1 VQTSLRDA
9 HWAVFTSKQVA
20 ASTNPEV
27 NFLIILLLL
36 SDAPCPARHVY
47 VRTRANDLLAFELA
61 V

>member
-27 NFLIILLLL
+27 NFLVILLLL
-36 SDAPCPARHVY
+36 SDAPCPARHAY
-47 VRTRANDLLAFELA
+47 LRTRANGLLAFELA